1 MQNYSKPV
9 TCAFD
14 VSSSA
19 VRVQTFACD
28 TGIVNGAYVAHGLGG
43 VGGGGGGGKHGP
55 PAPPVAMLMIIGQ

>member
-1 MQNYSKPV
+1 MQK
-9 TCAFD
+9 
-14 VSSSA
+14 
-19 VRVQTFACD
+19 FACD